1 MKLIHCTEVTRLQSS
16 VLLLSLEALFVPSL
30 FSFLRS
36 TADNKQC
43 FVLLKVS
50 DVVENVNINIMKLL
64 QTQFMWI
71 SWNYFSQKIALKILS
86 IEISIQSLSTH

>member
-1 MKLIHCTEVTRLQSS
+1 MWVSLILSHHNVLHKYTQSQLVKLIHCTGVARLQSS

-50 DVVENVNINIMKLL
+50 DVIENVNLNIMKLL

-71 SWNYFSQKIALKILS
+71 S
-86 IEISIQSLSTH
+86 